1 MPYEDPQDQDFHTTV
16 VVTLWHL
23 RNLLSLVQETMEF
36 HNGENVPLTRQVVIN
51 QLESIRAC
59 IVEMEEDGDAGDP
72 EESN

>member
-1 MPYEDPQDQDFHTTV
+1 
-16 VVTLWHL
+16 
-23 RNLLSLVQETMEF
+23 MEL